1 MEKGCVRLKVLQ
13 INCVYRKGSTGK
25 IVLDLH
31 KSLLDSGYE
40 SVVLYGRG
48 KRIQEENVYKVSTE
62 LEGKVH
68 SALSRAFGVDFG
80 FSPIATANAIR
91 IIKKEKPDVVHLHCL
106 NGHFVNVYR
115 LVKFLKRNRIKT
127 VLTLHAEIMHTAGC
141 EHAMYCEKWMN
152 ECHDCAKI
160 KGFISKYFRDD
171 ARHCYRLM
179 KDAFACFES
188 LTVVGVS
195 DWITE
200 RAKKSPIFVGAK
212 FATVHNGI
220 NTDVFQPR
228 EYAELKKRLNLDEN
242 KKIILHVTPNFNH
255 AIKGGK
261 YVIELAR
268 MMPEYQ
274 FIIVGFNGDA
284 EQLPPNVL
292 PIAHTQDQIELAQYY
307 SMADCCVIT
316 SLRETFP
323 TVCLEAAACGTPM
336 VGFTTGGVPEGIP
349 ERMGETVMPYSID
362 DMRTAVMKWTNQA
375 VADELLHNVRLNL
388 RKFCMLNT
396 YMELYME

>member
-1 MEKGCVRLKVLQ
+1 MKVLQ
-13 INCVYRKGSTGK
+13 INCVYKKGSTGK

-31 KSLLDSGYE
+31 NSLLSGGHE
-40 SVVLYGRG
+40 SIVLYGRG
-48 KRIQEENVYKVSTE
+48 KRIREENVYKVSTE
-62 LEGKVH
+62 LEGRIH
-68 SALSRAFGVDFG
+68 SVLSKAFGVDFG
-80 FSPIATANAIR
+80 FSPIATANSIR

-115 LVKFLKRNRIKT
+115 LVKFLKKNKIKT

-141 EHAMYCEKWMN
+141 EHAMDCEKWMS
-152 ECHDCAKI
+152 ECCDCWKI

-179 KDAFACFES
+179 KKAFAGFEN

-195 DWITE
+195 HWITE
-200 RAKKSPIFVGAK
+200 RAKQSPIFKDAK

-228 EYAELKKRLNLDEN
+228 EYTELKRKLGIDDER
-242 KKIILHVTPNFNH
+242 KIILHVTPNFNH

-261 YVIELAR
+261 YVLELAK

-274 FIIVGFNGDA
+274 FIIVGFNGDKNL
-284 EQLPPNVL
+284 LPPNIM

-316 SLRETFP
+316 SLRETFSM
-323 TVCLEAAACGTPM
+323 VCVEANACGSPM
-336 VGFTTGGVPEGIP
+336 VAFHVGGIP
-349 ERMGETVMPYSID
+349 EAISKDMGETVQPFDI
-362 DMRTAVMKWTNQA
+362 
-375 VADELLHNVRLNL
+375 ELLKKAAKKWSDTQITDSTTQTVIDKNSKNVM
-388 RKFCMLNT
+388 FCKHLCV
-396 YMELYME
+396 YQA